1 MAWSGQR
8 MAVDACRLIAER
20 RVVGGA
26 RQYAAFTLAASHPF
40 RVGSFVIVFGL
51 NLPFG
56 SL

>member
-20 RVVGGA
+20 RVVGGT
-26 RQYAAFTLAASHPF
+26 RQYAANTLAASHPF
-40 RVGSFVIVFGL
+40 RVGSFVMVFGL
-51 NLPFG
+51 ILPFG